1 MDGHLMKELHGSLH
15 RLSKKNMKKLSKY
28 FETGTLK
35 SKARNS
41 LLKEITKHKDTF
53 KEQHSLAQKN

>member
-15 RLSKKNMKKLSKY
+15 RLSKKNMKRLLKY
-28 FETGTLK
+28 YEKGTLK

-41 LLKEITKHKDTF
+41 LLKEITEHKAMF
-53 KEQHSLAQKN
+53 EEPHSQD